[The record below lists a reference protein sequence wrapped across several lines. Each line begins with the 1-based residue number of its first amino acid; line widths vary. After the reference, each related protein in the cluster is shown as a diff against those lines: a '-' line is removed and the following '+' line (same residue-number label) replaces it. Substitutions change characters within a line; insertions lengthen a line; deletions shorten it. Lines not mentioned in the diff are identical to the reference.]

1 MISLLSA
8 VVVLGILV
16 FVHELGHFLL
26 CKLLGVGV
34 EKFSLGFGTKVVGF
48 RRGETEYLLSA
59 LPLGG
64 YVKMFGEAG
73 SGEEIPEEEK
83 HRTFMGKSPFK
94 RILIVAAGPIFN
106 LVFAWLVMILIHL
119 LGVPS
124 ATTKIGEVLKDKPA
138 ARAGL
143 LAGDHVA
150 TIDGKAVAR
159 WSDLYK
165 TIATGKGEPITLV
178 VKRGDK
184 NLTFTL
190 KPELRSSKNLFGEAT
205 STPAIGIVSAGEIFK
220 ERFGPVEAVVKG
232 TTQTLNLIDM
242 TIVSLAK
249 MVERVVPLD
258 SVGGPIMIA
267 KMAGEQAAAGGV
279 SFLAF
284 MALLSINLGVL
295 NLLPIPVLDGG
306 HLLFYT
312 MEMIFRRPVS
322 MKVREVAQQIGLLLL
337 MGLMVMAFYND
348 VVRYFLKQG

>member
-1 MISLLSA
+1 MTSILSA

-16 FVHELGHFLL
+16 FVHELGHFLC

-34 EKFSLGFGTKVVGF
+34 EKFSLGFGPKVVGF
-48 RRGETEYLLSA
+48 RKGETEYLLSV

-64 YVKMFGEAG
+64 YVKMFGESD
-73 SGEEIPEEEK
+73 SGQEIPEEEK

-94 RILIVAAGPIFN
+94 RILIVVAGPLFN
-106 LVFAWLVMILIHL
+106 LVFAWIVMILIHL

-124 ATTKIGEVLKDKPA
+124 ASTKIGEVQKDKPA

-143 LAGDHVA
+143 LAGDLVSA
-150 TIDGKAVAR
+150 INGKGVVR
-159 WSDLYK
+159 WGDLYQ
-165 TIATGKGEPITLV
+165 TIIAGKGEPLTLQ
-178 VKRGDK
+178 VKRGER
-184 NLTFTL
+184 NLTFSL
-190 KPELRSSKNLFGEAT
+190 KPEMRASKTLFGEAT
-205 STPAIGIVSAGEIFK
+205 FTPAIGIVSSGEVFK
-220 ERFGPVEAVVKG
+220 EKFGPLEAVVKG
-232 TTQTLNLIDM
+232 TVQTATLIKL

-258 SVGGPIMIA
+258 SIGGPIMIA
-267 KMAGEQAAAGGV
+267 KIAGEQAAAGGV

-312 MEMIFRRPVS
+312 MEIIFRRPVS
-322 MKVREVAQQIGLLLL
+322 MKVREVAQQIGLVLLL
-337 MGLMVMAFYND
+337 SLMVLAFYND
-348 VVRYFLKQG
+348 VIRYFLKQG